1 LHISI
6 CKDTKHVY
14 MDELVSKTFHDVLN
28 VIFTKADETTQ
39 VLYCVILSE
48 LGCTLSSG
56 LNDIDPFHD
65 YKPVEVSK

>member
-14 MDELVSKTFHDVLN
+14 MSEMVSQDAHDVLN
-28 VIFTKADETTQ
+28 VVLFTDSA
-39 VLYCVILSE
+39 VLQCVILNG
-48 LGCTLSSG
+48 LGHTVSCN

-65 YKPVEVSK
+65 FKPVEVESK